1 MPPSPVVIVL
11 VRWKLNT
18 DPIPN
23 LPDLIPL
30 YEEPK
35 DSAASSIKKISL
47 ELQKST
53 EALNEDVKAMSA
65 QMNKWGGLGAG
76 LMLLGAVVGWFGTIY
91 FTTK

>member
-1 MPPSPVVIVL
+1 MS
-11 VRWKLNT
+11 KELNQQ
-18 DPIPN
+18 IGR
-23 LPDLIPL
+23 L
-30 YEEPK
+30 E
-35 DSAASSIKKISL
+35 ASVT

-65 QMNKWGGLGAG
+65 QMNKWGGYGAG